1 VHGKTFLALGACLAC
16 SAFPAAAQDA
26 ARGNAFNP
34 KISLILNSQYA
45 DYGSEAPADVGGVL
59 LGEETDFAPAGFALG
74 ETEMVIESNV
84 DDQWH
89 GWATLAMAEGELA
102 VEEAYVNTLALP
114 AGLALKLGR
123 FKSEIGYQ
131 NHVHAHAWEFV
142 DAPIVYRA
150 LLGNQL
156 ADDGAQLRWV
166 APADLLVELGV
177 EALRGDGFPA
187 GGEDRSGL
195 NSYVGFVHVGG
206 DAGVGGAWRV
216 GLSHLRADADGRLT
230 GEAPDD
236 AAFTGT
242 SDLSVLDVVFKWAP
256 QGNSTVTNL
265 AVSAEIF
272 RRKEDGDLVFDPS
285 GAAAAS
291 AYDGTQTGYYAQA
304 VYQFMPRWRIGL
316 RHDAMSADNAVATPD
331 PGNAAS
337 DLLTDT
343 AHDPTRESV
352 MVDFSNS
359 EFSRIRVQYNADQ
372 SRPDGERD
380 NQLFVQFIY
389 SLGAHPAH
397 QF

>member
-1 VHGKTFLALGACLAC
+1 VHRKTVLALGACLAC

-74 ETEMVIESNV
+74 ETEMVIESNI

-89 GWATLAMAEGELA
+89 GWATLAMAGGELA

-187 GGEDRSGL
+187 GGADRSGL
-195 NSYVGFVHVGG
+195 NSYAGFVHVGG

-242 SDLSVLDVVFKWAP
+242 SGLSVLDFVFKWAP

-272 RRKEDGDLVFDPS
+272 RREEDGDLVFDPS
-285 GAAAAS
+285 GTAAAS
-291 AYDGTQTGYYAQA
+291 AYDGTQTGYYVQA
-304 VYQFMPRWRIGL
+304 VYQFMPRWRVGL
-316 RHDAMSADNAVATPD
+316 RHDAMGADNTVATPD

-343 AHDPTRESV
+343 SHDPTRESV

-359 EFSRIRVQYNADQ
+359 EFSRIRVQYNADK

-380 NQLFVQFIY
+380 NQVFVQFIY